1 MKAIIKL
8 TDLRKE
14 IKLQKGS
21 YYTCVNILFSYAETC
36 PSLRKILPKS
46 KNKAKTEE
54 HEVNCKEFVR
64 FGQPL
69 IRKITRTVDGVHC
82 VTEISCVKN
91 YITVDECLRYFLN
104 IYNNNT
110 I

>member
-1 MKAIIKL
+1 MKTAIKL

-14 IKLQKGS
+14 MKAEKGT

-69 IRKITRTVDGVHC
+69 TRKTTKTVNGVRC
-82 VTEISCVKN
+82 VTEINYVKN